1 MDIRTK
7 QTFKVVESGPQHETI
22 SHITVETDRTAEW
35 TIDQYLRN
43 RANTTMTLVSEK
55 EI

>member
-22 SHITVETDRTAEW
+22 QHITVVTDRTPEW

-43 RANTTMTLVSEK
+43 RANTTMTLVSQE
-55 EI
+55 EV